1 VNETGEILAAK
12 GRVDQNSLPL
22 LKAKMKSKRK
32 KGSQRDFSKHT
43 PDITLFHADR
53 DVSHLQVLCLKV
65 RAAFLLL
72 VFVNGS
78 SVKVL
83 KESCC

>member
-1 VNETGEILAAK
+1 VNEKGEILAAK

-22 LKAKMKSKRK
+22 LKSKNEKQKK

-65 RAAFLLL
+65 RAQF
-72 VFVNGS
+72 F
-78 SVKVL
+78 
-83 KESCC
+83 CF